1 MKLLI
6 AGGGTGGHLFPGI
19 ALAEELLTRQPGRND
34 VLFVGTTHGIE
45 ARCVPESGMKIEFI
59 EVEGIKG
66 RGLANRLRALLK
78 VPKALLQSVKILRN
92 YRPDAVVGVGG
103 YASGPVVLAACL
115 LGLPTAIQEQNARA
129 GMTNRWL
136 GRFAQVVFT
145 AFPEVADA
153 FPASKVRLIG
163 NPIRRAFLDNY
174 LMEPAHREK
183 TGLLV
188 FGGSQGAHVLNATV
202 IEALKRLEPERLA
215 SLSIVHQ
222 TGTKEAAQV
231 AEAYKAAGIQADVKE
246 FIKDMS
252 GAYAKSD
259 IVVCR
264 AGATSLAEITVAK
277 KASILVPFA
286 AATDNHQEI
295 NASSLVKAGAALM
308 VRESELTPE
317 RLAQE
322 ITALCDPEKRAA
334 MEKAAGHLGRP
345 EAAHDIIDVI
355 VEMVE
360 ARQRKELPPGQQAQ
374 EQERKL

>member
-19 ALAEELLTRQPGRND
+19 ALAEELLTRQPGKND

-45 ARCVPESGMKIEFI
+45 ARCVPEAGMKIQFI

-66 RGLANRLRALLK
+66 RGMANRLRALFK
-78 VPKALLQSVKILRN
+78 IPRALMQSVKILREFQ
-92 YRPDAVVGVGG
+92 PDAVVGVGG
-103 YASGPVVLAACL
+103 YASGPVVLAARL
-115 LGLPTAIQEQNARA
+115 LGLPCAVQEQNARA

-136 GRFAQVVFT
+136 GRVVETVFT
-145 AFPEVADA
+145 AFPEVAGA

-174 LMEPAHREK
+174 LMEPEQHEK

-222 TGTKEAAQV
+222 TGAKEAAQV

-252 GAYAKSD
+252 GAYARAD
-259 IVVCR
+259 IIVCR

-295 NASSLVKAGAALM
+295 NASSLVKAGAAVM
-308 VRESELTPE
+308 VLERELTPE

-322 ITALCDPEKRAA
+322 ITSLCSREKRAV

-360 ARQRKELPPGQQAQ
+360 ARQRKMLPPGDQAS
-374 EQERKL
+374 EQERRA